1 MSQRDHARRVLPGS
15 LLRGFNRVEVLRQLR
30 AVRHERLALVVV
42 GAAVLWWAVRGSL
55 PALDGERALAGLSA
69 PVTVAR
75 DANGVPTVKGTTR
88 ADVARATRSEEHTSE
103 LQSH

>member
-1 MSQRDHARRVLPGS
+1 MLTLTMARSLRWLRRVL
-15 LLRGFNRVEVLRQLR
+15 LIV
-30 AVRHERLALVVV
+30 LALVVV

-55 PALDGERALAGLSA
+55 PALDGERALAGVSA

-88 ADVARATRSEEHTSE
+88 ADVARATGFLHGQERF
-103 LQSH
+103 